1 MFCFVR
7 SVLFRMFFCQ
17 RPLFM
22 HVLVC
27 SFAIVVVII
36 VLLVVVESGI
46 FGFILAA
53 LLFLRQLRVLGGAF
67 P

>member
-1 MFCFVR
+1 
-7 SVLFRMFFCQ
+7 
-17 RPLFM
+17 M

-36 VLLVVVESGI
+36 VLSVVVESGI